1 MAPASGGLVRQLC
14 PPGHPTQNHPTPASQ
29 TGQCYDL
36 PLIPTGLLLLSQ
48 HFVLTAG
55 NVREA
60 ESRAEVKLQDE
71 TGRDTCVRAET
82 AAEIGIEDGTVSRRV
97 SGAIA
102 YCWFAVG

>member
-1 MAPASGGLVRQLC
+1 MPSWSSDSKSSN
-14 PPGHPTQNHPTPASQ
+14 P
-29 TGQCYDL
+29 GQCYDL

-48 HFVLTAG
+48 HFVLTVG
-55 NVREA
+55 NVLEA

-82 AAEIGIEDGTVSRRV
+82 AAEIGIEDGTVSHRV
-97 SGAIA
+97 SGAIE